1 MQEKFEDSADILEFA
16 IKREQKAY
24 DFYLQLKQKVKSKEL
39 KDTLHQFAR
48 EEMGHKKRLEAIVKK
63 TQEYGFVKEEIQD
76 LKIDD
81 YLAEKSP
88 HSDMS
93 YKDLLVISINREQK
107 SHLLYMDLSKSVS
120 NPELKQIFANLAQ
133 EEASHKLRFEL
144 EYNKNIL
151 SND

>member
-81 YLAEKSP
+81 YLTEKSP

-93 YKDLLVISINREQK
+93 YKDLLVISINREKK

-151 SND
+151 SKD